1 MHHTI
6 YITDYNQNQLSSTPS
21 IVITTNK
28 TMVLSEGGRE
38 VLEAARKRLA
48 TAKSQ
53 ATAATQMLV
62 HAQSMSDTANK
73 EVKEART
80 ALEEVEKK
88 YEVID
93 VDGDDLNPN
102 EGSNKRRKVSLSPQN
117 NYDSTARNNISADQT
132 IIVHGCWFQVARQA
146 VLIV

>member
-1 MHHTI
+1 MF
-6 YITDYNQNQLSSTPS
+6 
-21 IVITTNK
+21 
-28 TMVLSEGGRE
+28 
-38 VLEAARKRLA
+38 
-48 TAKSQ
+48 
-53 ATAATQMLV
+53 V

-73 EVKEART
+73 EVKEAQT

-117 NYDSTARNNISADQT
+117 NYDSTARNNTSAT
-132 IIVHGCWFQVARQA
+132 SNNNSTRVLVSGSSSSSSNSVRAAGGNNVAARAQGQGSNKGTRS
-146 VLIV
+146 